1 MRGTAYEVA
10 APAAARL
17 PPNRQEMARALGS
30 AMIGNWFELFDF
42 IIYGY
47 FAAQIGK
54 AMFPAA
60 DPLTII
66 LSSFATYGVGFVMRP
81 VGGMVMGYFG
91 DLYGRKVALVTTML
105 LMAGATGL
113 TGLIPPYTS
122 IGIVAPCLLV
132 LCRLVQGFAAGGE
145 WGGATTFLVEYAPA
159 HRRGLFG
166 ALQQLST
173 SLAIV
178 SAVLTALL
186 LNVLLT
192 EQELVDWGWRVPFLL
207 GFFVAPVGFYLRKR
221 VPETPRYEQS
231 AAEVGSK
238 RRNPLKEA
246 LTEHRRAVATVFG
259 IVIIWTVA
267 GYTFGTFLI
276 SYATEILKVDRAWAL
291 SATLVGALVNI
302 AVIPL
307 AGHLSDLYGRKR
319 FLVAS
324 AAGFLVCA
332 VPLFWAMSV
341 MQTGWSVIMTTACA
355 GVFSGLFSGVA
366 PTFLCELLPTRVRY
380 SALSVGYNGAVML
393 FGGFAPFIGTL
404 LVKETGLL
412 IAPAFYVTAAA
423 AMTLTVLLLIK
434 APDRATALDR

>member
-1 MRGTAYEVA
+1 MSDGTPMPQDRP
-10 APAAARL
+10 APT
-17 PPNRQEMARALGS
+17 RQEMRRALGS

-91 DLYGRKVALVTTML
+91 DLYGRKVALVATML

-113 TGLIPPYTS
+113 TGLIPPYAS
-122 IGIVAPCLLV
+122 IGIAAPCLLV

-186 LNVLLT
+186 LNLLLS
-192 EQELVDWGWRVPFLL
+192 EQELIDWGWRVPFLI
-207 GFFVAPVGFYLRKR
+207 GFLVAPVGFYLRRR
-221 VPETPRYEQS
+221 VPETPRYAQS
-231 AAEVGSK
+231 VQTAET
-238 RRNPLKEA
+238 RHNPLKEA
-246 LTEHRRAVATVFG
+246 LTLHRRAVLTVFG
-259 IVIIWTVA
+259 LVIIWTVA

-291 SATLVGALVNI
+291 SATLAGALVNI

-324 AAGFLVCA
+324 ATGFLLCSI
-332 VPLFWAMSV
+332 PLFWNMSV
-341 MQTGWSVIMTTACA
+341 SQTGWSVIMTAACA

-404 LVKETGLL
+404 LVKQTGLL
-412 IAPAFYVTAAA
+412 ISPAFYVVAAA
-423 AMTLTVLLLIK
+423 AISLSVLLIIK